1 MYKDQ
6 FGYYIPHSD
15 EAKKEA
21 IRKKQI
27 CELYFLSDEDFEEG
41 DIVLEIERNRIV
53 KVLKSDINEEGIWDL
68 FVETP
73 NKVQYYPVNVPKK
86 ILATTNNFFLEE
98 NKYLLISSKLIKLF
112 IDNQDLFLEELKK
125 EVFPNT

>member
-6 FGYYIPHSD
+6 FGYYILHSD

-86 ILATTNNFFLEE
+86 
-98 NKYLLISSKLIKLF
+98 Y
-112 IDNQDLFLEELKK
+112 
-125 EVFPNT
+125 